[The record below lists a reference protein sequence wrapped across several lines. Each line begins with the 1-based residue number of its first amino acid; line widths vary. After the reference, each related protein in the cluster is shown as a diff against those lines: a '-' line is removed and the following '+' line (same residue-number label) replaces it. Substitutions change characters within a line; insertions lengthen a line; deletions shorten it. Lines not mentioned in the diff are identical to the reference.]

1 MSEFVD
7 SSVNS
12 IEWLPLSFRA
22 ILLCYI
28 APCAQSRREETRL
41 LRSYIPL
48 AERRKADRSWLRLS
62 FEGLLL
68 GGSGLGIF
76 ALIFLIASDAFSVA
90 AYQTLLAIE
99 GAAGHH
105 DIAILAFGALSVML
119 FFGVVPAYKAGAYLS
134 PNTGGSGPLVDA
146 IGPPRLSWLSWVGTS
161 MFFIDAVLTIII
173 STIAATDA
181 TLLLLPEIAPW
192 RLLLAEAYAAF
203 IMLLLVSLG
212 PKRAVLLFLLGG
224 GAFTVFTLFALNYV
238 GVLAISQPGMS
249 DAVPGIIQRLQ
260 DNQVV
265 DHVTRIAADAPAL
278 GGALFFQ
285 YFLRSM
291 SSAMLGFS
299 GYEVIPASGKH
310 ATRPKWK
317 VVNTALMLAAIFLI
331 LTGIIQLFAAKTWAI
346 PATEGY
352 STLLIEY
359 EIAFGYGSFLLTL
372 AGLLLA
378 VILLLAQGGGYVGG
392 AAVAAYAA
400 RLGRLPR
407 YFANDR
413 IGIAVI
419 WLAAAA
425 FIPAIPS
432 ISRVE
437 SYYAFGF
444 VSAFVITSTTV
455 FFVRPWALVRKNILP
470 DSAAARSI
478 RFAGLRGMIASYLM
492 LLILITQKTSALPAI
507 IIIAALITLFQIFV
521 FRGGF
526 SRFFPISSAEQTR
539 SMRPGMPRLFK
550 SGRERSLDD
559 MRQVGISCAVHQL
572 LLDGE
577 LVKFNVEPTRIRR
590 LICHVYD
597 ILPANWNETHN
608 ALLHSEQVEP
618 GNLPL
623 QEAFQRATEMRE
635 ELLETIEQFSHFGVF
650 TYVNNYSFNWVSEE
664 RDVETVQ
671 RAMIQMLFRRSDFE
685 QIWAEFSSYQIQRQ
699 PEEIWQF
706 ARQRYQWAKEQWP
719 NIGSRLI
726 TIWALNDLGIVEKD
740 ESLIQRVLKSMP
752 LVERIDEQIVRRNLP
767 PEAMTSLGE
776 EKDGEN

>member
-1 MSEFVD
+1 MF
-7 SSVNS
+7 
-12 IEWLPLSFRA
+12 
-22 ILLCYI
+22 
-28 APCAQSRREETRL
+28 
-41 LRSYIPL
+41 RSYIPRE
-48 AERRKADRSWLRLS
+48 ERRAADRSWLRLS

-99 GAAGHH
+99 GASGHH
-105 DIAILAFGALSVML
+105 DIAILAFAALSIML
-119 FFGVVPAYKAGAYLS
+119 FFGVLPAYKAGAYLS

-146 IGPPRLSWLSWVGTS
+146 IGPPRLSWLSWVGSS

-173 STIAATDA
+173 SSIAATDA
-181 TLLLLPEIAPW
+181 TLLLLPEFAPW

-212 PKRAVLLFLLGG
+212 PKRAVHLFLLGG
-224 GAFTVFTLFALNYV
+224 GAFTVFTLFALFYV
-238 GVLAISQPGMS
+238 GMLATTQPMMS
-249 DAVPGIIQRLQ
+249 EDVAGIIQRLQ
-260 DNQVV
+260 ESHVV
-265 DHVTRIAADAPAL
+265 EHVTRVSQNAPAL
-278 GGALFFQ
+278 GGTLFFQ

-310 ATRPKWK
+310 AARPKWK
-317 VVNTALMLAAIFLI
+317 VVNTALLLAAIFLI
-331 LTGIIQLFAAKTWAI
+331 LTGIIQLFAARTWAI

-359 EIAFGYGSFLLTL
+359 ELAFGNGSFLLTL

-378 VILLLAQGGGYVGG
+378 AILLLAQGGGYVGG

-419 WLAAAA
+419 WLAAAV
-425 FIPAIPS
+425 FIPAIPTVTA
-432 ISRVE
+432 VE

-444 VSAFVITSTTV
+444 VSAFAITSTTV
-455 FFVRPWALVRKNILP
+455 FFVRPWALIQKKILP
-470 DSAAARSI
+470 GTAAARAI
-478 RFAGLRGMIASYLM
+478 RFAGLRGMVASYIM
-492 LLILITQKTSALPAI
+492 LVILITQKTSALLPI
-507 IIIAALITLFQIFV
+507 TIIATIITLVQFFV
-521 FRGGF
+521 FRGGL
-526 SRFFPISSAEQTR
+526 SRFFPVSAAERTR
-539 SMRPGMPRLFK
+539 SMRPGKPRLFH
-550 SGRERSLDD
+550 SGRDRSLDEV
-559 MRQVGISCAVHQL
+559 RQIGISYAVHRL
-572 LLDGE
+572 LLDGK
-577 LVKFNVEPTRIRR
+577 LVKFNIEPTRIRR
-590 LICHVYD
+590 LVCHVYD
-597 ILPANWNETHN
+597 ILPSIWNETHA
-608 ALLHSEQVEP
+608 ALLHNEHVEP
-618 GNLPL
+618 GNMLL
-623 QEAFQRATEMRE
+623 RGAFQRASEKQD
-635 ELLETIEQFSHFGVF
+635 ELLGTIEQFSHFGIF
-650 TYVNNYSFNWVSEE
+650 TYVNNYSFNWVSED

-671 RAMIQMLFRRSDFE
+671 RAMIQILFTRSDFE
-685 QIWAEFSSYQIQRQ
+685 QIWEEFSEYQIQRQ
-699 PEEIWQF
+699 PEDIWQF

-726 TIWALNDLGIVEKD
+726 TIWTLTDLGIIEKD
-740 ESLIQRVLKSMP
+740 EAMIQRLLTSGP

-776 EKDGEN
+776 EEDH

>member
-1 MSEFVD
+1 MF
-7 SSVNS
+7 
-12 IEWLPLSFRA
+12 
-22 ILLCYI
+22 
-28 APCAQSRREETRL
+28 
-41 LRSYIPL
+41 RSYIPL
-48 AERRKADRSWLRLS
+48 AERRAADRSWLRLS

-76 ALIFLIASDAFSVA
+76 ALIFEIASDAFSVA

-99 GAAGHH
+99 GASGHH
-105 DIAILAFGALSVML
+105 DIAILAFGTLSIML

-146 IGPPRLSWLSWVGTS
+146 IGPPRLSWLSWIGSS

-173 STIAATDA
+173 SSIAATDA

-192 RLLLAEAYAAF
+192 RLLLAETYAAC
-203 IMLLLVSLG
+203 IMLLLVALG
-212 PKRAVLLFLLGG
+212 PKRAVPLFLLGG
-224 GAFTVFTLFALNYV
+224 GAFTLFTLFALNYV
-238 GVLAISQPGMS
+238 GLLALTQPELGA
-249 DAVPGIIQRLQ
+249 AVPGIIERLQ
-260 DNQVV
+260 NSHIVE
-265 DHVTRIAADAPAL
+265 HVTRVSANAPIL
-278 GGALFFQ
+278 GSTLFFQ
-285 YFLRSM
+285 FFLRSM

-310 ATRPKWK
+310 AARPKWK
-317 VVNTALMLAAIFLI
+317 VVNTALILAALFLI
-331 LTGIIQLFAAKTWAI
+331 LTGIIQLFAARTWEI

-359 EIAFGYGSFLLTL
+359 ELAFGEGSFLLTF

-378 VILLLAQGGGYVGG
+378 VILLFAQGGGYVGG

-419 WLAAAA
+419 WLSAAI

-432 ISRVE
+432 VTRVE
-437 SYYAFGF
+437 AYYAFGF

-455 FFVRPWALVRKNILP
+455 FFVRPWALIRKDILP
-470 DSAAARSI
+470 GSPEARAI

-492 LLILITQKTSALPAI
+492 LLILITQKTSALPPI
-507 IIIAALITLFQIFV
+507 LIIAALITLVQLFV
-521 FRGGF
+521 FRGGL
-526 SRFFPISSAEQTR
+526 SRFFPVTSEERTR
-539 SMRPGMPRLFK
+539 SMRPGMPRLFR
-550 SGRERSLDD
+550 SGRERSLDEV
-559 MRQVGISCAVHQL
+559 RQIGIVCAVHQL
-572 LLDGE
+572 LLDGK
-577 LVKFNVEPTRIRR
+577 LVKYNVAPTRIRR

-597 ILPANWNETHN
+597 VLPDKWKETHE

-618 GNLPL
+618 GNIPL
-623 QEAFQRATEMRE
+623 QEAFQKATEMKE
-635 ELLETIEQFSHFGVF
+635 ELLETIEQFSHFGIF

-664 RDVETVQ
+664 RDVDTVQ
-671 RAMIQMLFRRSDFE
+671 RAMIHMLFRRSDFDE
-685 QIWAEFSSYQIQRQ
+685 IWAEFNNYQIQRQ

-719 NIGSRLI
+719 NIANRLT
-726 TIWALNDLGIVEKD
+726 TIWALNDLGIIDRD
-740 ESLIQRVLKSMP
+740 EELIDRVLHSAP
-752 LVERIDEQIVRRNLP
+752 LVERIDEQIVRRSLP
-767 PEAMTSLGE
+767 LEAITSLGVDE
-776 EKDGEN
+776 SDDDHSSH

>member
-1 MSEFVD
+1 MLF
-7 SSVNS
+7 
-12 IEWLPLSFRA
+12 
-22 ILLCYI
+22 
-28 APCAQSRREETRL
+28 
-41 LRSYIPL
+41 RSYIPL
-48 AERRKADRSWLRLS
+48 AERREADRSWLRLS

-68 GGSGLGIF
+68 GGGGLGIF
-76 ALIFLIASDAFSVA
+76 ALIFEIASDAFSVA

-99 GAAGHH
+99 GASGHH
-105 DIAILAFGALSVML
+105 DIAILAFGTLSVML

-146 IGPPRLSWLSWVGTS
+146 IGPPGLSWLSWIGSS

-173 STIAATDA
+173 SSIAATDA

-192 RLLLAEAYAAF
+192 RLLLAETYAAS

-212 PKRAVLLFLLGG
+212 PKRAVPLFLLGG

-238 GVLAISQPGMS
+238 GLLALTQPELGE
-249 DAVPGIIQRLQ
+249 AVPGIIQRLQ
-260 DNQVV
+260 DSHIVE
-265 DHVTRIAADAPAL
+265 HVTRVSSNAPAL

-310 ATRPKWK
+310 AARPKWK
-317 VVNTALMLAAIFLI
+317 VVNTALILAALFLI
-331 LTGIIQLFAAKTWAI
+331 TTGIIQLFAARTWSI
-346 PATEGY
+346 PATEGF

-359 EIAFGYGSFLLTL
+359 ELAFGNGSFMLTF

-392 AAVAAYAA
+392 AAVAAYSA

-419 WLAAAA
+419 WLSAAI
-425 FIPAIPS
+425 FIPAVPS
-432 ISRVE
+432 VTKVE
-437 SYYAFGF
+437 AYYAFGF

-455 FFVRPWALVRKNILP
+455 FFVRPWAMIRMNILP
-470 DSAAARSI
+470 GTAAARTL
-478 RFAGLRGMIASYLM
+478 RFAGFRGMIASYLM
-492 LLILITQKTSALPAI
+492 LLILITQKTAALPPI
-507 IIIAALITLFQIFV
+507 LLIASLITLFQVFV
-521 FRGGF
+521 FKGGL
-526 SRFFPISSAEQTR
+526 SRFFPVTSAEQAR
-539 SMRPGMPRLFK
+539 SMRPGMPRLFR
-550 SGRERSLDD
+550 SGHERSLDEV
-559 MRQVGISCAVHQL
+559 RQIGIVCAVHQL
-572 LLDGE
+572 LLDGK
-577 LVKFNVEPTRIRR
+577 LVKFNVEPARIRR

-597 ILPANWNETHN
+597 VLPANWNETHE

-623 QEAFQRATEMRE
+623 QQAFQKATELKD
-635 ELLETIEQFSHFGVF
+635 ELLETIEQFSHFGIF
-650 TYVNNYSFNWVSEE
+650 TYINNYSFNWVSEE
-664 RDVETVQ
+664 RDVETIQ
-671 RAMIQMLFRRSDFE
+671 RAMIHLLFRRSDFDE
-685 QIWAEFSSYQIQRQ
+685 IWSEFANYQIQRQ

-719 NIGSRLI
+719 NIASRLT

-740 ESLIQRVLKSMP
+740 EAMLEQIITSAP

-767 PEAMTSLGE
+767 HEAITSLGVD
-776 EKDGEN
+776 KSENH

>member
-1 MSEFVD
+1 M
-7 SSVNS
+7 
-12 IEWLPLSFRA
+12 LK
-22 ILLCYI
+22 
-28 APCAQSRREETRL
+28 
-41 LRSYIPL
+41 SYIPL
-48 AERRKADRSWLRLS
+48 EERRKADRDWLRLS

-76 ALIFLIASDAFSVA
+76 ALIFEIASDAFSVA
-90 AYQTLLAIE
+90 AYQSLLAIE
-99 GAAGHH
+99 GASGHH
-105 DIAILAFGALSVML
+105 EIAILAFGTLSLML

-146 IGPPRLSWLSWVGTS
+146 IGPPRLSWLSWVGSS

-192 RLLLAEAYAAF
+192 RLLLAEFYALL

-212 PKRAVLLFLLGG
+212 PKRAVPLFLLGG

-238 GVLAISQPGMS
+238 GFLAITRPELGEM
-249 DAVPGIIQRLQ
+249 VPAIVNRLQ
-260 DNQVV
+260 DSQIV
-265 DHVTRIAADAPAL
+265 DHVTNISADLPAL
-278 GGALFFQ
+278 GTTLFFQ
-285 YFLRSM
+285 YFLRSV

-310 ATRPKWK
+310 AARPKWK

-331 LTGIIQLFAAKTWAI
+331 VTGIVQLFTAQTWNI

-359 EIAFGYGSFLLTL
+359 EVAFGNGSFMLTF
-372 AGLLLA
+372 AALLLA

-392 AAVAAYAA
+392 AAVAAYSA

-419 WLAAAA
+419 WLAAAI

-432 ISRVE
+432 VTRVE
-437 SYYAFGF
+437 AFYAFGF
-444 VSAFVITSTTV
+444 VSAFAITSTTV
-455 FFVRPWALVRKNILP
+455 FFVRPAALIRKNIKP
-470 DSAAARSI
+470 QSTEARML
-478 RFAGLRGMIASYLM
+478 RFAGLRGMFASYIM
-492 LLILITQKTSALPAI
+492 LAILITQKTDALIPI
-507 IIIAALITLFQIFV
+507 VFIASLITLFQIFV
-521 FRGGF
+521 HRGGL
-526 SRFFPISSAEQTR
+526 SRFFPVSDAEQTR
-539 SMRPGMPRLFK
+539 SRRPGLPRLFR
-550 SGRERSLDD
+550 SGQERSLDEV
-559 MRQVGISCAVHQL
+559 RQLGLSCAVHQL
-572 LLDGE
+572 FLDGE
-577 LVKFNVEPTRIRR
+577 LVKFNVEPSRIRR
-590 LICHVYD
+590 LICHLYD
-597 ILPANWNETHN
+597 ILPSNWGETHE
-608 ALLHSEQVEP
+608 AITHGDPIEP

-623 QEAFQRATEMRE
+623 QAAFKDAIAKRQ
-635 ELLETIEQFSHFGVF
+635 ELLKRIEDYSHFGIF

-664 RDVETVQ
+664 RDIETVQ
-671 RAMIQMLFRRSDFE
+671 RAMIKLLFHRSEFIE
-685 QIWAEFSSYQIQRQ
+685 IWGEFANYQIIQQ

-726 TIWALNDLGIVEKD
+726 TIWALQDLGIIQEAEKLVQQALD
-740 ESLIQRVLKSMP
+740 TMP
-752 LVERIDEQIVRRNLP
+752 LVERIDQQIVRRSLP
-767 PEAMTSLGE
+767 PEAITSLRLGEGE
-776 EKDGEN
+776 EH